1 VTKNFGRISMKIKC
15 FRFECSQC
23 GEIAS
28 IQVFYR
34 KDGTVSYSRARHRNE
49 KGFYYHKQ
57 SKEYA
62 IKKLGDL
69 TKLDQGQS
77 INNKFIDHENL
88 EFSFDLKSK
97 AGPMGF
103 EPTAFSLEG

>member
-1 VTKNFGRISMKIKC
+1 VL
-15 FRFECSQC
+15 QC

-57 SKEYA
+57 TKEYT
-62 IKKLGDL
+62 IEKLIELNLIVPGQV
-69 TKLDQGQS
+69 LDQVLA
-77 INNKFIDHENL
+77 KTVDHKNP
-88 EFSFDLKSK
+88 KSSPNSETK
-97 AGPMGF
+97 ELGMGIEHITF
-103 EPTAFSLEG
+103 GDIANSASPK